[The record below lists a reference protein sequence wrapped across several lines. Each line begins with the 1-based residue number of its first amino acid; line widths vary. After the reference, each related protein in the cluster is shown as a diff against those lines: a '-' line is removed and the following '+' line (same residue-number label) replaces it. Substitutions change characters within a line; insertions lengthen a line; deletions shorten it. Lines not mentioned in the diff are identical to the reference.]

1 MTQPETKTVLGRV
14 FTWRK
19 HCWSAY
25 SCDLK
30 NGQVLVLFVWKDNPP
45 ERRHSADLYSENDN
59 ELATGYGPTES
70 DAILALQSTLRK
82 MAELEVV
89 E

>member
-1 MTQPETKTVLGRV
+1 MSKPETKTVLGRV
-14 FTWRK
+14 FTWSR
-19 HCWSAY
+19 HYWNTY

-30 NGQVLVLFVWKDNPP
+30 NGQVLALFVWKDNPE
-45 ERRHSADLYSENDN
+45 ERRHSADLYGENDN
-59 ELATGYGPTES
+59 ELATGYGPTEA
-70 DAILALQSTLRK
+70 DAILALQATLRK

>member
-1 MTQPETKTVLGRV
+1 MTETKMVLGRV

-19 HCWSAY
+19 HFFNVY
-25 SCDLK
+25 SCSLK
-30 NGQVLVLFVWKDNPP
+30 SGQVLALFVWPDNPP

-59 ELATGYGPTES
+59 ELASGFGPTEE
-70 DAILALQSTLRK
+70 DAILALQATLCK

-89 E
+89 DG